1 MNKTLRFRGGRR
13 RKSKAS
19 RRIKHVK
26 RTARRT
32 GRRIGRRIGRRTK
45 HRNSKRRNKSRNK
58 SRKRHMGGMLGLG
71 ATVKMPDIDDLI
83 TLTEENENGKTVQR
97 LGEVKRI
104 RRPDWP
110 WNNTIYFIE
119 FNDGGDVRGMELHNK
134 QFAIIKKEE
143 EDSAVVADL
152 KKQLEELG
160 LDITGTKAELE
171 ERLKEAWDAEGL
183 EVATQKANAYLK
195 EMESRSKFKSDR
207 WGF

>member
-1 MNKTLRFRGGRR
+1 MNKTVRFRGGRR

-71 ATVKMPDIDDLI
+71 ATVKMPDEKDLI
-83 TLTEENENGKTVQR
+83 TLTEENENGETVQR
-97 LGEVKRI
+97 LGKVIRI

-134 QFAIIKKEE
+134 QFAIIEEQEE

-171 ERLKEAWDAEGL
+171 ERLKEAWDAEGV
-183 EVATQKANAYLK
+183 EVAAKKAVEYLRDK
-195 EMESRSKFKSDR
+195 EGEDQVRK
-207 WGF
+207 